1 MGHIEV
7 KVRPPR
13 HSIKRADQTE
23 LSEMAEAHDCEDGF
37 CTRRD
42 VKHYKLFRR
51 RAYEGRVTK
60 NVKGVQENMRA
71 LQYLMEMDVV
81 DNDSDMETAT
91 SGSLRRR
98 HKKYREQWVYMLGL
112 HIFNPTLIQPA
123 NPITKGWAAQYL
135 YPHKLR
141 EAMDQLRWPMDKMKG
156 FCATDET
163 GTPESWRHRY
173 RPRMVAQ
180 TMKVLYENDV
190 PPSVLH
196 EIWYVFDMCMM
207 EPSNLLFS
215 TPIGVSGPSRELK
228 PALGFRHEWER
239 IRIHD
244 EKPLDDWRVV
254 AILIAIMRV
263 KTGLPLYF
271 DSSWETVLD
280 KDDRPSGETDVNAI
294 ISDASAKMSN
304 WAQWR
309 STDVNW
315 YGMALDM
322 LDAAGNLIMEVRR
335 VVKGLSFALL
345 TRGLCSETYAG
356 SNQEDMGP
364 HWPVPKC
371 RFIAASLILLARIR
385 VNELEAWPERYQ
397 DATGGVK
404 EDDIIPCAKRVHAV
418 TTLLTSDVDEM
429 AALYYGS
436 YEWGKGPYMAV
447 SAEDDAK
454 KFKRFAFKEED
465 NPTHHLFVDRVYGP
479 YHE

>member
-1 MGHIEV
+1 
-7 KVRPPR
+7 
-13 HSIKRADQTE
+13 
-23 LSEMAEAHDCEDGF
+23 
-37 CTRRD
+37 
-42 VKHYKLFRR
+42 
-51 RAYEGRVTK
+51 
-60 NVKGVQENMRA
+60 
-71 LQYLMEMDVV
+71 
-81 DNDSDMETAT
+81 
-91 SGSLRRR
+91 
-98 HKKYREQWVYMLGL
+98 
-112 HIFNPTLIQPA
+112 
-123 NPITKGWAAQYL
+123 
-135 YPHKLR
+135 
-141 EAMDQLRWPMDKMKG
+141 MDQMRWPIDKIKD
-156 FCATDET
+156 FCATDAT
-163 GTPESWRHRY
+163 GTPESWTHRY
-173 RPRMVAQ
+173 RPRLVAQ
-180 TMKVLYENDV
+180 SMKVLYENDV

-215 TPIGVSGPSRELK
+215 TPIGVSGPSRELN

-397 DATGGVK
+397 DATGGMK